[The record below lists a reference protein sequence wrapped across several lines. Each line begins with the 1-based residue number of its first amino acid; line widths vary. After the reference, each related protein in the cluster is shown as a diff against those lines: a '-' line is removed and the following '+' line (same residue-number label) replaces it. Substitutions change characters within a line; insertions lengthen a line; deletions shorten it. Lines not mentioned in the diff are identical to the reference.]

1 MRNLAFA
8 IHPHEMDVA
17 IRRAKSSLRLLE
29 AEPCKAPKE
38 RKWPIPEPVQ
48 VAMLKAMHPEM
59 EGARIKRLLRDGR
72 MRLPQKKYHL
82 EEVKRAAVLALV
94 KHLGKNPL
102 CVPDE
107 DFERNG
113 LGWLVNRY
121 GSSFKALKSVG
132 LLSEKDRHAHR
143 FKKKPWTFSNRENR
157 IKALREA
164 EEKLGGKPRET
175 RLWHLKDEFP
185 KVHAMVINYYHGSVF
200 EAYVDAGLATRKD
213 EEYMRA
219 GTERLKRK
227 IAREG
232 G

>member
-8 IHPHEMDVA
+8 THPQEMDVA
-17 IRRAKSSLRLLE
+17 IRRAKTRLGLLGQ
-29 AEPCKAPKE
+29 EPCAKPKEAKE

-59 EGARIKRLLRDGR
+59 EGTRIKRLLRDGR

-82 EEVKRAAVLALV
+82 EEVRRAAILSFAEYMGRI
-94 KHLGKNPL
+94 GKTPTEIG
-102 CVPDE
+102 DD
-107 DFERNG
+107 DFCRNG

-157 IKALREA
+157 IKELREVQK
-164 EEKLGGKPRET
+164 KLGGEPRERRT
-175 RLWHLKDEFP
+175 RDFKEPFP
-185 KVHAMVINYYHGSVF
+185 KVYDMVINYYHGSVF
-200 EAYVDAGLATRKD
+200 EAYFDAGLVSEKD

-219 GTERLKRK
+219 RNKPGK
-227 IAREG
+227 
-232 G
+232 